1 MTADII
7 EEIFALFARRGGAH
21 YGEGVTQT
29 EHALQAA
36 LAAETSGARPTLV
49 TAALLHDL
57 GHLLQETP
65 EDIAERGVDTE
76 HESVASAWLSRHFGP
91 EVTEPI
97 RLHVLAKRYLC
108 RAERDY
114 WDLLS
119 PASKLSLKLQGGP
132 LSEAEAAAF
141 RAGAHAEAAIALRR
155 WDDQAKV
162 VGMKTPDLDHYRSL
176 VSASLRRRSVP
187 ATSNASAPAK
197 N

>member
-1 MTADII
+1 MTADVV

-36 LAAETSGARPTLV
+36 LAAERTGAPPTLV

-65 EDIAERGVDTE
+65 EDIAEQGVDTE
-76 HESVASAWLSRHFGP
+76 HESVASACLSRHFGP

-108 RAERDY
+108 QAESGY

-119 PASKLSLKLQGGP
+119 PASRLSLELQGGP
-132 LSEAEAAAF
+132 LSESEAAAF

-155 WDDQAKV
+155 WDDEAKV
-162 VGMKTPDLDHYRSL
+162 VGMKTPGLGHYRSIL
-176 VSASLRRRSVP
+176 AAGLKR
-187 ATSNASAPAK
+187 
-197 N
+197 